1 MSRLFPSTLVV
12 LEAWTKLQWWKVEV
26 LFDVAGLSRRENKEA
41 ARDKYTRPQAEPGP
55 HPGEVTQ
62 WNGLA

>member
-1 MSRLFPSTLVV
+1 MSSRFLSTLVV
-12 LEAWTKLQWWKVEV
+12 LEAWTTLSGWKVEV

-55 HPGEVTQ
+55 HPGEATQ
-62 WNGLA
+62 WNRLV